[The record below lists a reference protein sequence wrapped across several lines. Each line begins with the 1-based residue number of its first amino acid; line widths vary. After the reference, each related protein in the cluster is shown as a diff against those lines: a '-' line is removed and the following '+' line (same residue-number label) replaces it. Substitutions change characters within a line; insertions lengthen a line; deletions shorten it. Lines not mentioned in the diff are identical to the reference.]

1 MAVDGLTRDEKLKE
15 SQNDPPRTD
24 DTAEDRSLE
33 PGLRPG
39 DPDVYGEPLERYPG
53 DDIPWWPSGGT
64 FSGDAGLEPGDDGHR
79 YEPERC
85 GERRQRNEEL
95 LV

>member
-53 DDIPWWPSGGT
+53 DDIP
-64 FSGDAGLEPGDDGHR
+64 
-79 YEPERC
+79 
-85 GERRQRNEEL
+85 
-95 LV
+95 